1 MSRAN
6 EARHHVLRSIR
17 ENLAASAPHNAAHH
31 ADHISSVNG
40 PAGRASLSLPILSD
54 FGRAAHRVSE
64 TSLDRMTQFRRR
76 LEAVGAE
83 CVVVRGEGEAAR
95 AVERIVTRARA
106 RRVVGSDAPLVR
118 RVLTQAA
125 GGAFAT
131 PTVDSLS
138 RDGLF
143 ACEVGV
149 TGAQWGIAET
159 GTLVLE
165 SAREKNR
172 LLSLVPPVHV
182 ALLFADRVCDSL
194 GAALARVREVDDSGS
209 LASRAIT
216 FITGPSR
223 TSDIELTLT
232 IGVHGPQTLHVIV
245 LEGDAGNP
253 GSDIQ

>member
-1 MSRAN
+1 MSRAK
-6 EARHHVLRSIR
+6 EARRQVLRAIR
-17 ENLAASAPHNAAHH
+17 ESLAASAPHDARHQGEYAWSTN
-31 ADHISSVNG
+31 
-40 PAGRASLSLPILSD
+40 GRAGTRASVPLPILA
-54 FGRAAHRVSE
+54 GIAGVANRLPEAAP
-64 TSLDRMTQFRRR
+64 DRITQFRER

-83 CVVVRGEGEAAR
+83 CVVVRGEAEAAR
-95 AVERIVTRARA
+95 AVERIVTRAGA

-118 RVLTQAA
+118 RVLAQVAEGSFGLQTID
-125 GGAFAT
+125 G
-131 PTVDSLS
+131 LS
-138 RDGLF
+138 RDDLF

-149 TGAQWGIAET
+149 TTAQWGIAET

-194 GAALARVREVDDSGS
+194 GRALSAVREVDASGS
-209 LASRAIT
+209 VASRAIT

-232 IGVHGPQTLHVIV
+232 IGVHGPQALHVIL
-245 LEGDAGNP
+245 LENAA
-253 GSDIQ
+253 